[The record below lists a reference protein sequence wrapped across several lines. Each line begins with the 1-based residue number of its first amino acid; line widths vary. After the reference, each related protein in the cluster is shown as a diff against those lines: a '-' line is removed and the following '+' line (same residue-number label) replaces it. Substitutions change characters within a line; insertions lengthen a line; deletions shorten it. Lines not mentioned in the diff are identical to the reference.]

1 MTTYDDRPWLKAYDS
16 GILPD
21 IGIPDKTYVDA
32 LMEGLTAFPDR
43 AAMHFMGVTISFRRL
58 DDLSRRFAAF
68 LAESGIRPG
77 DVAGLSMPNIPQFLI
92 ALCGAMRAGCAVS
105 GVSPLLV
112 PKELAHQ
119 LNDSGCRVLVTL
131 DAVFERVLTRISE
144 PLPGLTHI
152 VTANIGDYLPPVKR
166 FMGKILKKIPSGRV
180 TPWAGKTIRSF
191 PRVMAAY
198 AQNRPQ
204 KSGIEPPA
212 ISSDDICLIQYT
224 GGTTGVPKG
233 VELTHRNITANL
245 TQVRHWA
252 DFQSGQDVLC
262 SGFPFFHLA
271 GLMFGMAALAT
282 SNTQCL
288 IPDPRNT
295 RHITREIR
303 DHRPS
308 IYANVPTLY
317 QMLMDDPEFK
327 KLDFS
332 SAKIFVSGAA
342 PFPVESIRA
351 FESTVGLGKVVEV
364 YGMTETSPI
373 ISGNPLKGEKKIG
386 SVGVP
391 VSNTFVR
398 IVDVEDGGTVTPVNT
413 PGEIIVRGPQVMKGY
428 HGNPKETTHALR
440 PHDGDIWLHTGDIA
454 RMDEDGY
461 LYIVDR
467 SKDMINVGGFK
478 VFSREVEETLHQHPA
493 VDFCAVIGI
502 PDPARPGSDLV
513 KAVIQL
519 TVESKSSDAGILKED
534 IIVFCRENMAPYKVP
549 KLVEF
554 IDQIP
559 LTPVGKVDKKSLR

>member
-1 MTTYDDRPWLKAYDS
+1 MTTYDDRPWLRAYDP

-21 IGIPDKTYVDA
+21 IDIPDKTYTDA
-32 LMEGLTAFPDR
+32 LMEGLTALPNR
-43 AAMHFMGVTISFRRL
+43 AAMHFMGTTLTFRQL

-68 LAESGIRPG
+68 LADSGVRPG
-77 DVAGLSMPNIPQFLI
+77 DVVGLSLPNIPQFLI
-92 ALCGAMRAGCAVS
+92 ALCGAMRAGCTVS

-112 PKELAHQ
+112 PRELAHQ
-119 LNDSGCRVLVTL
+119 MNDSGCRVLVTL
-131 DAVFERVLTRISE
+131 DAVFERVLTRISD
-144 PLPGLTHI
+144 PLPDLSHI

-166 FMGKILKKIPSGRV
+166 FLGKILKKIPSGRV
-180 TPWAGKTIRSF
+180 TPLAGKTILSF
-191 PRVMAAY
+191 QQVMTAHSPTPPESVITPPPI
-198 AQNRPQ
+198 RP
-204 KSGIEPPA
+204 
-212 ISSDDICLIQYT
+212 DDTCLIQYT

-233 VELTHRNITANL
+233 VELTHRNIFANL

-282 SNTQCL
+282 SNTQVM

-295 RHITREIR
+295 RHMVKDIR
-303 DHRPS
+303 RHRPS

-317 QMLMDDPEFK
+317 QMLMDDPGFK
-327 KLDFS
+327 KLNFS

-342 PFPVESIRA
+342 PFPVESIRG
-351 FESTVGLGKVVEV
+351 FEQTVGSGKVVEV

-373 ISGNPLKGEKKIG
+373 ISGNPLKGQKKIG

-398 IVDVEDGGTVTPVNT
+398 IVDVADGNLVMPVNA
-413 PGEIIVRGPQVMKGY
+413 PGELIVRGPQVMKGY
-428 HGNPKETTHALR
+428 HGNPEETAHVKR
-440 PHDGDIWLHTGDIA
+440 PYDGQIWLHTGDIA
-454 RMDEDGY
+454 RMDGDGY

-467 SKDMINVGGFK
+467 SKNMLIVGGYK
-478 VFSREVEETLHQHPA
+478 VFSREVEETLHRHPA
-493 VDFCAVIGI
+493 VDFCAVIGL
-502 PDPARPGSDLV
+502 PDPARPGSDIV

-519 TVESKSSDAGILKED
+519 APESRGGDPGLLKEN
-534 IIVFCRENMAPYKVP
+534 IIACCRENMAPYKVP
-549 KLVEF
+549 KVIEF
-554 IDQIP
+554 IDAIP